1 MVIRFFQKVAS
12 YPKTLILIVLL
23 ITGLLTYQASQN
35 LLDSKGGMIID
46 SSVEPFMAR
55 GSGTYSFFKQMRDVF
70 GNEEVLVI
78 ALKPTKLSQ
87 FDLNFFLT
95 VDELTRELETDVPEV
110 KSVSSLTNT
119 PRVDGAC
126 SGKSFFHKEGIGS
139 TCESI
144 IDTYNQQLECV
155 RNKDKYRQILD
166 SQEGQD
172 DLDSGLDDMGDD
184 LDLDGDEAD
193 DMEGDDAAMAGDA
206 EVICTADILEKSERD
221 IYRETNALIPG
232 IMRELRQHTLIHKD
246 LISQDFKTAALLIE
260 FNTKALASDPSI
272 QEKALEIQKKYASD
286 DLRFGFSGQ
295 SREEYTGSVTLSA
308 DMIRILPW
316 SGVLMLIT
324 LFLSFKS
331 IRGMLIPIT
340 IVVVGILWTFGAF
353 AISGF
358 QMNLVTM
365 VLPPLLIA
373 VGSAYIIHFINQYF
387 MVIKA
392 NPKATP
398 FEITQ
403 ESIKHITVPLT
414 VTALTTLAGFAAL
427 TVSPLPAIKE
437 MGIFA
442 CFGIAVIIFFTL
454 TVVPAILSLLPVPKH
469 LHDPDKKKK
478 RKGLDDLLELIA
490 RVTGRHSK
498 RFIVA
503 WVLLGIVAVIGVTKV
518 TVDSESGNFPED
530 APIYLDKRMIENEL
544 AGVSSLRVIFSGKHS
559 NDALQTANTING
571 IIKLRDWLTQKH
583 GPNAI
588 KDLDLRIDK
597 VYTVIDYID
606 IYRNGLDNLKDKEVV
621 NYFIEAKKRG
631 FPKYLSDDKSLIQMN
646 IRMQL
651 GGTTPLLQL
660 RDMLTK
666 EIERNMPD
674 LKVQYTGSG
683 ILTCESADNISKGQ
697 VQSICLA
704 LGIIFVILSTLF
716 FSFKMGFVALYPN
729 VAAIAIYFGT
739 LGWLDIPI
747 GVTISIIASIALG
760 IGVDDTIHFLTH
772 HNDYVNK
779 FHDEKKASMRTLVDL
794 GKPMIFTT
802 VSLGLGFGIFYL
814 ADMVSQVMFGVLTA
828 YTLAVCLITDMNF
841 LPAIMMNT
849 KLVTAW
855 GYLGLKFQK
864 ELEEKS
870 SLFKGMTTRE
880 IKLSTLMSYTRDL
893 EPGEVLFEEKSMG
906 DVMYVILDGGVDIY
920 LDEKYHD
927 KEIPLVSLG
936 IGASFGEMGLF
947 RHSRRSASTRANS
960 KSKLL
965 AINDKSLNGLRKR
978 YPKIATK
985 LFINLTANLGNIIA
999 DTQLKIAEKNASG
1012 TSEKV
1017 VAEPLQTQSLREIV
1031 DEIASDGVYSHEE
1044 EIFLNKLIYSDHEV
1058 DEEEQRELDRLN
1070 KLIDDGIVVRPESK
1084 FDGVFKDI
1092 TNRQYN
1098 WLTKAFEVKKV
1109 PAQTRIFS
1117 QGDYGDYM
1125 LLVLDGKI
1133 NLVKEID
1140 GKQTPVYTV
1149 MKDDLIGAISIA
1161 CSNFVRGISAVTLED
1176 SEMIF
1181 ISHKGLE
1188 RMRKQNI
1195 RLATR
1200 FFYNLVCMLAERLDK
1215 ANAEL
1220 YG

>member
-1 MVIRFFQKVAS
+1 MVIRFFQKIAS
-12 YPKTLILIVLL
+12 YPKTLILVVLL
-23 ITGLLTYQASQN
+23 LTGLLTYQASQK
-35 LLDSKGGMIID
+35 LFDHKGGMIID

-55 GSGTYSFFKQMRDVF
+55 GSGSYAFFKEMRDVF
-70 GNEEVLVI
+70 GNEEVLVV
-78 ALKPTKLSQ
+78 ALKPTKLNQ

-95 VDELTRELETDVPEV
+95 VDALTKELKKELPEV

-126 SGKSFFHKEGIGS
+126 SGKSFFHREGIGS

-144 IDTYNQQLECV
+144 INNYHQQLECV
-155 RNKDKYRQILD
+155 RNKDKYRQMLD
-166 SQEGQD
+166 AQESQD
-172 DLDSGLDDMGDD
+172 DLDAGLDEEGDD
-184 LDLDGDEAD
+184 LDLEDDGSE
-193 DMEGDDAAMAGDA
+193 DMEDDESTMVDDS
-206 EVICTADILEKSERD
+206 EIICTADILEKSERD
-221 IYRETNALIPG
+221 IYRETNAMIPG
-232 IMRELRQHTLIHKD
+232 ILQELHKHTLIHKD

-260 FNTKALASDPSI
+260 FNNKALASDPSI

-331 IRGMLIPIT
+331 IRGMLIPLS
-340 IVVVGILWTFGAF
+340 IVMVGILWTFGAF
-353 AISGF
+353 AVTGF
-358 QMNLVTM
+358 RMNLVTM

-387 MVIKA
+387 MAVKA
-392 NPKATP
+392 NPSGTP

-403 ESIKHITVPLT
+403 TSIKHITVPLT

-442 CFGIAVIIFFTL
+442 CFGVAIIIFFTL
-454 TVVPAILSLLPVPKH
+454 TVVPAILSLLPMPKG
-469 LHDPDKKKK
+469 LNESDKKKK

-490 RVTGRHSK
+490 KVTGRYSK

-503 WVLLGIVAVIGVTKV
+503 WVFLGIFALIGVSRV
-518 TVDSESGNFPED
+518 TVDSQSGNFPED
-530 APIYLDKRMIENEL
+530 APIYLDKNMIENEL
-544 AGVSSLRVIFSGKHS
+544 AGVSSLRVIFSGKNS
-559 NDALQTANTING
+559 DDALQTAQTIDG
-571 IIKLRDWLTQKH
+571 IIKLREWLVQAH
-583 GPNAI
+583 GPNEI
-588 KDLDLRIDK
+588 QDLDLRIDK
-597 VYTVIDYID
+597 VYTVVDYID

-621 NYFIEAKKRG
+621 SYFVEAKKRG
-631 FPKYLSDDKSLIQMN
+631 FPKYLSDDKSMMQMN

-651 GGTTPLLQL
+651 GGTTALLQL
-660 RDMLTK
+660 REMLTK
-666 EIERNMPD
+666 KIEQNMPD
-674 LKVQYTGSG
+674 LTVQYTGSG

-697 VQSICLA
+697 VQSVCLA

-729 VAAIAIYFGT
+729 VAAIAMYFGT
-739 LGWLDIPI
+739 LGWLEIPI

-772 HNDYVNK
+772 HNEYVNK

-814 ADMVSQVMFGVLTA
+814 ADMSSQVMFGVLTA
-828 YTLAVCLITDMNF
+828 YTLAVCLVTDMNF
-841 LPAIMMNT
+841 LPAIMVNT

-864 ELEEKS
+864 ELEEQS
-870 SLFKGMTTRE
+870 NLFKGMTTRE
-880 IKLSTLMSYTRDL
+880 IKLSTLMSYVKDL
-893 EPGEVLFEEKSMG
+893 EAGEILFEEKSLG
-906 DVMYVILDGGVDIY
+906 DVMYVVLEGGVDIF
-920 LDEKYHD
+920 LDEKFHG
-927 KEIPLVSLG
+927 KEIPLVNLG

-947 RHSRRSASTRANS
+947 RNSRRSASARANTQ
-960 KSKLL
+960 SKLL
-965 AINDKSLNGLRKR
+965 AINDRSLQGLRKR

-985 LFINLTANLGNIIA
+985 LFINLAANLGNIIV
-999 DTQLKIAEKNASG
+999 DTQKKIAEKKANGMG
-1012 TSEKV
+1012 TKV
-1017 VAEPLQTQSLREIV
+1017 VAEPLQKQSLREII
-1031 DEIASDGVYSHEE
+1031 DDIAADGVYSHEE

-1070 KLIDDGIVVRPESK
+1070 KLIEDGLVVRPEPK

-1092 TNRQYN
+1092 TPKQYN
-1098 WLTKAFEVKKV
+1098 WLMKAFEIKKV

-1125 LLVLDGKI
+1125 LLILDGKI

-1140 GKQTPVYTV
+1140 GKPTPVYTV
-1149 MKDDLIGAISIA
+1149 MKDDLIGAISMIS
-1161 CSNFVRGISAVTLED
+1161 SNFIRGISAVTLEE

-1181 ISHKGLE
+1181 ISLKGLE
-1188 RMRKQNI
+1188 KMQEKNI

-1200 FFYNLVCMLAERLDK
+1200 FFYNLVCMLAERLDE
-1215 ANAEL
+1215 ANSEL
-1220 YG
+1220 YD